1 LEPEGHGSLIMDTL
15 TDPEATRV
23 VWRWGG
29 YGSDVDF
36 PGAVLAVLT
45 MLVATTRKGQRV
57 LWQSIGERSAWGGR
71 GQVTDLTAWLR
82 SLLLAIRTPQR
93 TPDPRHADAPPGG
106 ARDVVRQIA
115 PTRGA
120 PAPAGALAGGSTG
133 RPPD

>member
-1 LEPEGHGSLIMDTL
+1 MDTL

-23 VWRWGG
+23 AWRFGG

-36 PGAVLAVLT
+36 PGAVLAVLV
-45 MLVATTRKGQRV
+45 MLVATTRKGQRT
-57 LWQSIGERSAWGGR
+57 LWQSIGERTSWGAR
-71 GQVTDLTAWLR
+71 EQVTDITSWLR
-82 SLLLAIRTPQR
+82 SLLLAIREPQH
-93 TPDPRHADAPPGG
+93 TPDPRHAEASPGG
-106 ARDVVRQIA
+106 ARDVVRQVA